1 MNKVLGAIILMMLA
15 LVLLLAGCLPGSE
28 PSGTRA
34 DEAAPDFQLQNL
46 DGQLVSLSDL
56 RGKPV
61 LLNFWAT
68 WCGPC
73 RGEMPH
79 LEQIYQEWS
88 NKGLI
93 LLTINIGESSS
104 QVGDFMREYN
114 LSMPVLLDIRQ
125 VVAQQYNITAIPTT
139 FFIDKDGII
148 QEKIVGAFPNKES
161 IEQHFNKIM
170 P

>member
-1 MNKVLGAIILMMLA
+1 MNKVPGAIMLILA
-15 LVLLLAGCLPGSE
+15 SGLLLAGCLPGSG
-28 PSGTRA
+28 PVGTQVG
-34 DEAAPDFQLQNL
+34 EAAPDFQLQNL

-125 VVAQQYNITAIPTT
+125 VVAEQYNITAIPTT

-161 IEQHFNKIM
+161 IEQHLNKIM